1 MIAAG
6 AKVSAKKRQ
15 TLLTDEQWELV
26 EPMLPPKAT
35 AGQSGPTLG
44 IQSSVFRRHTVDS
57 ANWRGVAILAG
68 RVSFALDL
76 LAAAQTVGGRRC
88 LAECVELMDLHWS

>member
-1 MIAAG
+1 MNFCHEEAAEAVDRRAVGTGG
-6 AKVSAKKRQ
+6 AHAAPAQ
-15 TLLTDEQWELV
+15 
-26 EPMLPPKAT
+26 AT

-44 IQSSVFRRHTVDS
+44 IQSGVFRRHTVDS
-57 ANWRGVAILAG
+57 ANRRGVAILAG

-88 LAECVELMDLHWS
+88 LAECVAHPTGGAG